1 MAARTILVIDDDQF
15 ARVYLRDALAEMDGH
30 EFRVV
35 EAADGA
41 AGVEA
46 AKREKPDLVLL
57 DLLMP
62 VKSGLEALPEIRRVA
77 PSAPVIVISSMDA
90 PSMIE
95 QAKRDGAVDF
105 IGKPFHPQEIAI
117 KVKKALTS

>member
-15 ARVYLRDALAEMDGH
+15 ARVYLRDALAEMEGI
-30 EFRVV
+30 ELRVI

-46 AKREKPDLVLL
+46 ARREKPDLVLL

-62 VKSGLEALPEIRRVA
+62 VKSGLEALPEIRRAA

-90 PSMIE
+90 PSMVE
-95 QAKRDGAVDF
+95 QAKKEGAIDF
-105 IGKPFHPQEIAI
+105 IGKPFHPQEIAL
-117 KVKKALTS
+117 KVKRALKS